1 MSRTNRSF
9 KNGKGRDGKHD
20 LRTLVARDNRA
31 PGLRN
36 HKWDRQ
42 DAKNSLQA
50 GEDTAVSGKRR
61 RYSNRYGNYVL

>member
-1 MSRTNRSF
+1 MSRTTCSF

-31 PGLRN
+31 TGLRN
-36 HKWDRQ
+36 HKRGRR

-61 RYSNRYGNYVL
+61 CYSNRYGAYEL